1 MFKYIDKLRNS
12 EKFKK
17 ITSVSILVLL
27 IAYIFTIPS
36 FSNRSTYNLITY
48 GVMILFAFA
57 TIVFCFLYRGFK
69 LHPAVFLL
77 PCFAIFAFIGTAR
90 YSQNY
95 RGWFSL
101 ILLSISLILFIYSF
115 SALKSRISVLKA
127 ISIGLFLFTIYF
139 GVIYRRELID
149 FRNFGKENF
158 RLGEIFDNP
167 NGIASYM
174 VILFGASFS
183 VVLFSTK
190 KIDWLFLAATLS
202 SCVVGVSTG
211 SKTFILAVFIFTVV
225 LLYFKFI
232 KHKLIYVLILVG
244 VLVLFGILISL
255 PFMQTIRDRFVQFFE
270 TLLGTAEK
278 ADTSTL
284 SRFMWMKYGFYLGGK
299 NIITGYGYGGFGI
312 YSGVAAYTHSNIS
325 EVYCNFGIIGT
336 LLFYSPLIVC
346 LVKSI
351 IEKRINLSL
360 VIPFFIYYVLVS
372 FSNVFYYNKTY
383 YIMIALI
390 TYCCF
395 EEEKVRSVYKT
406 KKELKKVIFTCDSM
420 NSGGAERVLSIL
432 SNNMVENG
440 LDVTILM
447 ISNHEASSF
456 YKIDERVKLKCL
468 CGSSPKKINTFKRLS
483 LLRNYFKNEQPS
495 VVVSFLPHVSIYTHY
510 ALLGL
515 DIHHIVSERSDP
527 RFNPKNKLI
536 RILKRL
542 VYWHADGLVFQSNDA
557 LKYFGNR
564 AEFKGKIINNPI
576 YFSNIEKTN
585 YDKSNSTLISVGRFT
600 EEKNHNLLL
609 EGFKKAVEQRK
620 DLILKIYGDGPLK
633 ENIISKIESLNLN
646 NNVVLCGLD
655 LDWLQKSIDDTGFI
669 LSSNYEGMPNA
680 LIEALIA
687 GLPCIVTNCGGVVS
701 DLVCDGKN
709 GYMFECNDSDGLCSK
724 ILMLVQNA
732 NNDLLCNQNKK
743 LKGNYDEKV
752 VCELWQQYF
761 QNVINNNYETK

>member
-1 MFKYIDKLRNS
+1 MFKYINNIRKS
-12 EKFKK
+12 EKAKRILK
-17 ITSVSILVLL
+17 NCLLVLL
-27 IAYIFTIPS
+27 ILYVFSIPS
-36 FSNRSTYNLITY
+36 FSNRSTYNLLTY
-48 GVMILFAFA
+48 ALMLLFG
-57 TIVFCFLYRGFK
+57 IVTLLYCFFFRGFRI
-69 LHPAVFLL
+69 HPVSFLL
-77 PCFAIFAFIGTAR
+77 PSFASFAFIGTIV
-90 YSQNY
+90 YSYNL

-115 SALKSRISVLKA
+115 SAINDRYMVLRAISV
-127 ISIGLFLFTIYF
+127 GLFLFTIYF
-139 GVIYRRELID
+139 AVVYRREIID

-167 NGIASYM
+167 NGVASYM
-174 VILFGASFS
+174 VILFGTSFS
-183 VVLFSTK
+183 VLLFSGK
-190 KIDWLFLAATLS
+190 KIDLLFVLPILA
-202 SCVVGVSTG
+202 SCIVGVSTG
-211 SKTFILAVFIFTVV
+211 SKTFIIAVFIFTVI
-225 LLYFKFI
+225 LLFFKFI
-232 KHKLIYVLILVG
+232 KHKFIYLIVLAGL
-244 VLVLFGILISL
+244 LVLFAILISL
-255 PFMQTIRDRFVQFFE
+255 PFMQTIRDRFVIFFE

-284 SRFMWMKYGFYLGGK
+284 SRFMWLKYGFFLGSK
-299 NIITGYGYGGFGI
+299 NILIGYGYGGFGI

-325 EVYCNFGIIGT
+325 EVFCNFGVIGT
-336 LLFYSPLIVC
+336 ILFYLPLFVC
-346 LVKSI
+346 LIKSI

-360 VIPFFIYYVLVS
+360 TIPFFIYYILVS

-383 YIMIALI
+383 YLMVALI

-395 EEEKVRSVYKT
+395 EEDKVRSIFKS
-406 KKELKKVIFTCDSM
+406 KKELTKILFTCDSM

-468 CGSSPKKINTFKRLS
+468 CDSSAKKINTFKRLS

-536 RILKRL
+536 RILKRI
-542 VYWHADGLVFQSNDA
+542 VYWHADGLVFQSSDA
-557 LKYFGNR
+557 IKYFGNR
-564 AEFKGKIINNPI
+564 VEFKGKIINNPV
-576 YFSNIEKTN
+576 YFSNLEKTN
-585 YDKSNSTLISVGRFT
+585 YDKTNGTLISVGRFT

-609 EGFKKAVEQRK
+609 EGFKKAVEQKK

-646 NNVVLCGLD
+646 KNVVLCGLD
-655 LDWLQKSIDDTGFI
+655 LDWLKKSIDDTGFI
-669 LSSNYEGMPNA
+669 LTSNYEGMPNA

-701 DLVCDGKN
+701 DLVHDGKN
-709 GYMFECNDSDGLCSK
+709 GYMFECDDSDGLCSK

-732 NNDLLCNQNKK
+732 NNDLLCKQNKK
-743 LKGNYDEKV
+743 IKGNYDEKV

-761 QNVINNNYETK
+761 QNVINNNYGTK